1 MGFFGHLAFFGTTPK
16 CDVAHTSLAQLG
28 VTLIV
33 GNELNSTGD
42 TMQRSFKL
50 ATQAG
55 EPSLDHW
62 GFAVQT
68 AMALI
73 VVVLFT
79 LTSAALE
86 GFLLGDESLSA
97 LEAAMSL
104 NVD

>member
-1 MGFFGHLAFFGTTPK
+1 M
-16 CDVAHTSLAQLG
+16 
-28 VTLIV
+28 V
-33 GNELNSTGD
+33 GNEPNSTGD
-42 TMQRSFKL
+42 TMQSSFKL

-86 GFLLGDESLSA
+86 GFLLGDET
-97 LEAAMSL
+97 MSL
-104 NVD
+104 IVS